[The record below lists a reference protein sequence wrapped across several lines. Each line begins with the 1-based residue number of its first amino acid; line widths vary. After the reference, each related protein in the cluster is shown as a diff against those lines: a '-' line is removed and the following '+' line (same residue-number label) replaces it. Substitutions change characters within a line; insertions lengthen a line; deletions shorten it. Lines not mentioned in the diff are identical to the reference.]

1 MSDFIVLPFVLAP
14 VVFVAAAF
22 GLVVHAV
29 QRAWAAEWPTLAS
42 PRALGLVSALALSGA
57 LTLYAYAHMTYMS
70 SLRPEHL
77 CWLHADVRGMPDERS
92 DFPLSMVCGGAEV
105 VPAWINPA
113 LFVLPVIGLAAMA
126 AAVRYAS
133 TRPDRKSSQV

>member
-1 MSDFIVLPFVLAP
+1 MSDVIVLPFVLAP
-14 VVFVAAAF
+14 VVLVAAAF

-42 PRALGLVSALALSGA
+42 PRALGLVSALALSGT
-57 LTLYAYAHMTYMS
+57 LTLYAYAHMRYMTTFQPQDLCM
-70 SLRPEHL
+70 LR
-77 CWLHADVRGMPDERS
+77 AGVRGVPDARS
-92 DFPLSMVCGGAEV
+92 DFPLSLVCGGAEV
-105 VPAWINPA
+105 VPVWINPA

-133 TRPDRKSSQV
+133 IRPDRKSSQV